1 VERRHTRSR
10 LRRVFNPTALLAAG
24 VVLFAAVAL
33 LWVLPSRDYIF
44 LPDEAHPVAPLV
56 NLAHSSEQ
64 RDAGGIYYVDVI
76 VRKASLLERLFGGLH
91 HGADVHPPSA
101 VVPAGISDAQR
112 LDLEQR
118 EMHQS
123 QQIALAVALR
133 AAGYKVKA
141 TPTGAVV
148 SQLVSGT
155 PAIGKLAPT
164 DVIVAVDGRRV
175 RSPADVTTAMG
186 RKRPGDKAVFTVKRG
201 LDTKVIPIKTVAP
214 APHSKRAIVGIF
226 LEPSEDIHLPIPISI
241 DAGNVGGPSAGL
253 AFALDAL
260 EELGHDVDRGNRI
273 AATGEIFL
281 NGAVGPIGGIKQK
294 TIGARRAG
302 VDAFLVPAGEN
313 ARDARKYAHGLRI
326 IPVKSFQQALRALR
340 TLPVQG

>member
-1 VERRHTRSR
+1 VKRG
-10 LRRVFNPTALLAAG
+10 LRRIFSPTGL
-24 VVLFAAVAL
+24 VAL
-33 LWVLPSRDYIF
+33 GAVLVVAFAILWIVPSQEYIF
-44 LPDEAHPVAPLV
+44 LPDKAHPVAPLV
-56 NLAHSSEQ
+56 NLAHSARQ
-64 RDAGGIYYVDVI
+64 PRGGGIYYVDVI
-76 VRKASLLERLFGGLH
+76 VRKATLLERLFGGLH
-91 HGADVHPPSA
+91 EGADLQKPSA
-101 VVPAGISDAQR
+101 VVPAGISDSQR

-148 SQLVSGT
+148 SELVGGT
-155 PAIGKLAPT
+155 PAVGKLAPT
-164 DVIVAVDGRRV
+164 DVIVAVDGTRV
-175 RSPADVTTAMG
+175 RSPEDVTKAMKG
-186 RKRPGDKAVFTVKRG
+186 KKPGDVVTFTIKRG
-201 LDTKVIPIKTVAP
+201 LQTKLVAIKTIADRP
-214 APHSKRAIVGIF
+214 KSKRAIVGIF
-226 LEPSEDIHLPIPISI
+226 LEPAEDIHLPIPISI

-260 EELGHDVDRGNRI
+260 QELGKNVDHGHRI

-281 NGAVGPIGGIKQK
+281 NGQIGPIGGIKQK
-294 TIGARRAG
+294 TIGAREAG

-326 IPVKSFQQALRALR
+326 IPVESFQQALRALR
-340 TLPVQG
+340 TLRPQS